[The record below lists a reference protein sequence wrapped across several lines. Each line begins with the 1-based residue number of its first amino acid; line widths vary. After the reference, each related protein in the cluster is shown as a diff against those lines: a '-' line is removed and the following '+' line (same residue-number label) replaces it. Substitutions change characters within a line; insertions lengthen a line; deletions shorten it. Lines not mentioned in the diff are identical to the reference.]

1 MSFEVAADAYQAFMG
16 RYADPLADRLMSIL
30 APTSGQRALDVGA
43 GSGAVASRLAH
54 FLGEAAVSA
63 VDPSPPFVA
72 ALRTS
77 LPNADVRLASAESL
91 PFADVTFDLVIA
103 QLVVQF
109 MTDAARGLTEMVRVT
124 RPGGRVAV
132 SVWDFSGGRS
142 PLSLFW
148 QAAGEL
154 FDDVP
159 DESGQLGTKSGEL
172 ARLLD
177 AAGLSLVTDTEVA
190 VDLVYDSFE
199 SWWQPYELGVG
210 PAGAYFS
217 TLDSAGRE
225 ELRQR
230 CAQRLPSAPGPHH
243 AVAWLAIG
251 VRS

>member
-16 RYADPLADRLMSIL
+16 RYADPLADRLLALL

-43 GSGAVASRLAH
+43 GSGAVTSRLAH
-54 FLGEAAVSA
+54 FLGEAAVAA
-63 VDPSPPFVA
+63 VDPSPPFVT
-72 ALRTS
+72 ALRTR

-91 PFADVTFDLVIA
+91 PFADATFDLAIA

-109 MTDAARGLTEMVRVT
+109 MTDADRGLAEMARVT

-148 QAAGEL
+148 QAANEL
-154 FDDVP
+154 FDNVP
-159 DESGQLGTKSGEL
+159 DESGQLGTKPGEL

-177 AAGLSLVTDTEVA
+177 GAGLSLVTETELA

-210 PAGAYFS
+210 PAGAYLA
-217 TLDSAGRE
+217 TLDPAGRE
-225 ELRQR
+225 ALRQR
-230 CAQRLPSAPGPHH
+230 CAQLLPPAPGPHH
-243 AVAWLAIG
+243 AVAWVAIG
-251 VRS
+251 TRS